1 MSANMKMTELNLDD
15 SSLPA
20 DLTGKVAIVT
30 GEFIVKEPCWYSLR

>member
-1 MSANMKMTELNLDD
+1 MKMTELNLDD

-30 GEFIVKEPCWYSLR
+30 GELIAKDPHWYSLR